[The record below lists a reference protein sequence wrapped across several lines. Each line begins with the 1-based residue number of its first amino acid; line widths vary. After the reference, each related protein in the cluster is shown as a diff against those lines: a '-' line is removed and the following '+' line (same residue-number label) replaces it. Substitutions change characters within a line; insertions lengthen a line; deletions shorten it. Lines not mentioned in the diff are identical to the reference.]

1 MQEEDKRKDADYK
14 GESKAAKKKEK
25 AQEQGKSKQRRT
37 KSSQVH
43 SGRKKE
49 PVLVTMRKEVAARE
63 DDVARKQER
72 TKNFLKEL
80 REFKKDDKEV
90 EAFIEAMKT
99 QIAKPKLTGGLKS
112 KQDAIDEMN
121 KYIKALELWGKF
133 KNASLDH
140 EEAVSELATAKAS
153 YESAKES
160 AGAGADEG
168 EDSDGSV
175 GGY

>member
-1 MQEEDKRKDADYK
+1 MA
-14 GESKAAKKKEK
+14 
-25 AQEQGKSKQRRT
+25 
-37 KSSQVH
+37 
-43 SGRKKE
+43 
-49 PVLVTMRKEVAARE
+49 
-63 DDVARKQER
+63 
-72 TKNFLKEL
+72 
-80 REFKKDDKEV
+80 
-90 EAFIEAMKT
+90 
-99 QIAKPKLTGGLKS
+99 GLPPH
-112 KQDAIDEMN
+112 DAIDEMN